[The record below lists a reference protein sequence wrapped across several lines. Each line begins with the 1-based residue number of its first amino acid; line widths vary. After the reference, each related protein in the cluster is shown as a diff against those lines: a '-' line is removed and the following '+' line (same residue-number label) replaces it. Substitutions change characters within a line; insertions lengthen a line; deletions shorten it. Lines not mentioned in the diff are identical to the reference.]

1 MPKARPATRKDIE
14 ELFADLV
21 KMISKKIDRMADKKL
36 EPHLIRLEKYLVEIK
51 TDLDEMKK
59 LLITVTE
66 ANTQYHYFK
75 QKEKREI
82 N

>member
-1 MPKARPATRKDIE
+1 MAEARPATRQDIE
-14 ELFADLV
+14 ELFSELV

-36 EPHLIRLEKYLVEIK
+36 EPYLMRLEQHLIEIK
-51 TDLDEMKK
+51 TELDEMKK
-59 LLITVTE
+59 LLIGVTE
-66 ANTQYHYFK
+66 ANTQYRYFK